1 MNAALAVDLTQTRH
15 YPVAGL
21 VLAALVLAWVLLSI
35 LKESGE
41 TAEDGDGQ
49 RQKPTRLQFFRA
61 ALGFLAGATIFV
73 LLFWQGPWWFDSLH
87 IRKTKL
93 GPADG
98 VVITGFRTG
107 LVALAAGLIAGAGL
121 YYTHKKHQLEQQQFE
136 HAQQQFAES
145 QKQFETT
152 VLEAQRRDERQAE
165 LTREGQVTGRYV
177 EAIKL
182 LAAEGAPEKLG
193 GIYSLERIMRDSKRD
208 RSTIAEVLAAYVRQ
222 RLDGSAPEIMEKR
235 LKDEELAAARER
247 GGGIGSKPSEPPL
260 VPLPEDVRA
269 ALTVLSRNWEEAAPR
284 ADLRTLD
291 LTRWDA
297 REVQMVGVYAPG
309 ANLSSSELPGAALN
323 RSDLHEAVL
332 FNSNLANADLSHAE
346 LYDSALQGSKLSKAQ
361 LVGAILYDADLNQAD
376 ARQANFTKAD
386 LSGAQLR
393 DAQLQAATFS
403 SANLEGAR
411 LTRARLAG
419 ADLAT
424 AHGVTPEQICR
435 AYIYESTRLPAHIA
449 RHPWVQARI
458 SQCESGTVMGQS
470 PPDWQEPSTDTSS
483 S

>member
-1 MNAALAVDLTQTRH
+1 MLCMNAALAVDLTQTRH

-35 LKESGE
+35 LRESGE
-41 TAEDGDGQ
+41 TTKDGDGQ
-49 RQKPTRLQFFRA
+49 NRKPTRWPLCRA
-61 ALGFLAGATIFV
+61 ALGFIAGATIFV

-107 LVALAAGLIAGAGL
+107 LVALAAGLVAGAGL

-136 HAQQQFAES
+136 HARQQFAES

-152 VLEAQRRDERQAE
+152 VREAQRRDERQAE

-182 LAAEGAPEKLG
+182 LAAERAPEKLG
-193 GIYSLERIMRDSKRD
+193 GIYSLERIMRDSERD
-208 RSTIAEVLAAYVRQ
+208 RGTIAEVLAAYVRK
-222 RLDGSAPEIMEKR
+222 RLDGSAPEIMEILR
-235 LKDEELAAARER
+235 EEEELAAARRR
-247 GGGIGSKPSEPPL
+247 GGRIDPPPSDPPPL
-260 VPLPEDVRA
+260 VPLPEDIRA
-269 ALTVLSRNWEEAAPR
+269 ALTVLSRNWEEAAYR

-297 REVQMVGVYAPG
+297 REVQMVGVYAPSVQ
-309 ANLSSSELPGAALN
+309 LSSSELPGAALN
-323 RSDLHEAVL
+323 RSDLHDAVL
-332 FNSNLANADLSHAE
+332 VNCNLKGADLSHAE
-346 LYDSALQGSKLSKAQ
+346 LYDSALLGSQLANAQ
-361 LVGAILYDADLNQAD
+361 LVGTILYDADLNKVD
-376 ARQANFTKAD
+376 ARQANFTGAN

-393 DAQLQAATFS
+393 DARLQGATFS
-403 SANLEGAR
+403 SANLDGAM
-411 LTRARLAG
+411 LTRAHLEG

-435 AYIYESTRLPAHIA
+435 AYIRESTRLPADIVG
-449 RHPWVQARI
+449 HPQVQARI
-458 SQCESGTVMGQS
+458 SQCASETNAG
-470 PPDWQEPSTDTSS
+470 
-483 S
+483 